1 MDKCQWWEVSCNVS
15 EWIAGGAETAT
26 VSVAK
31 AVAGAA
37 QWALELSGDFIVNI
51 SGVTAFNQAE
61 VSWVQSTLSPFVAL
75 LATVSVLVA
84 AMQMIWT
91 QRGEPA
97 RELLASLIRLVVVS
111 GAAMAG
117 VMLMTQASDELAAWL
132 IQSSG
137 GDKYFMANMVSFIN
151 ADAVLAVFVII
162 LAGIIAIIGALVQ
175 AMLLLARGVF
185 LTLLMGVLPLSA
197 AASNTAWG
205 KDWLRK
211 TTGWVVA
218 FILYKPA
225 IAIILALGYRL
236 MGSPTATQATMT
248 ANEKIRE
255 ACGARHG
262 QWEHG
267 YIPFANESPNELGF
281 NFDQW
286 SQCADGIREQ
296 MASTG
301 LDTGAATSF
310 LQGLIIICFAAFAM
324 PALIRFIMP
333 ASVAM
338 SSGGGAA
345 LGAFAGGVASLAV
358 AGGARH
364 LGAVST
370 RSSGGSG
377 SSGQGSG
384 GPSGAT
390 DTSSSAGGIISGDS
404 SAPSPHGGSSPSG
417 ASPEPSG
424 AQGASSSG
432 QVSAGGSAGP
442 NGASGVSTAFVGV
455 QMGAEVASGISNGV
469 AAQMGEEA

>member
-1 MDKCQWWEVSCNVS
+1 MDECQWWEVSCNVS

-61 VSWVQSTLSPFVAL
+61 VSWVQATLSPFVAL
-75 LATVSVLVA
+75 LAIVSVLGA

-117 VMLMTQASDELAAWL
+117 IMLLTQASDELAAWL

-197 AASNTAWG
+197 AAANTAWG
-205 KDWLRK
+205 KEWLRK

-255 ACGARHG
+255 TCGARHG

-267 YIPFANESPNELGF
+267 YIPLANESRNELGF

-310 LQGLIIICFAAFAM
+310 LQGLIIVCFAAFAM

-333 ASVAM
+333 AGVTM

-345 LGAFAGGVASLAV
+345 LGAFAGGAASLAV

-364 LGAVST
+364 LGSAS
-370 RSSGGSG
+370 SAGSGGSE

-390 DTSSSAGGIISGDS
+390 DASNNIGGVLSGNTSAS
-404 SAPSPHGGSSPSG
+404 SPHGGSSSTSTSAGPSG
-417 ASPEPSG
+417 VQGTSSG
-424 AQGASSSG
+424 G
-432 QVSAGGSAGP
+432 QVSAGGAAGP
-442 NGASGVSTAFVGV
+442 RGASGASTAFVGA
-455 QMGAEVASGISNGV
+455 QMGAEVASGISNDVV
-469 AAQMGEEA
+469 AQTGEEA